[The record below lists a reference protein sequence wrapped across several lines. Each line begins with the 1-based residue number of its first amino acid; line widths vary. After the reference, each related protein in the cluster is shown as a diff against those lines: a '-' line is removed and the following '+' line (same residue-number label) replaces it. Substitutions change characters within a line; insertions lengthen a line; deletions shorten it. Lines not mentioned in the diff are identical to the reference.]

1 MAGSPQWSCDIH
13 TTLPLQIGTEGY
25 AAAPPI
31 TVGELFRKTR
41 DAFPDN
47 VALSWKDGD
56 EWKRMTY
63 VEYYNECVR
72 AAKSFIK
79 VSYLSVCLY
88 VCMYVCLVELIFFL
102 ITDMHAVI
110 YLYNCYYLHD
120 LLVHAPCHAHHLK
133 EFSFSCAR
141 MIESEVLS

>member
-13 TTLPLQIGTEGY
+13 TTLPLQIGKEGY

-63 VEYYNECVR
+63 VEYYNECVQ
-72 AAKSFIK
+72 AAKSFLK
-79 VSYLSVCLY
+79 VSDLSVCLSVCMYVCTY
-88 VCMYVCLVELIFFL
+88 VCMYVCMYVYVCMPI
-102 ITDMHAVI
+102 D
-110 YLYNCYYLHD
+110 
-120 LLVHAPCHAHHLK
+120 
-133 EFSFSCAR
+133 
-141 MIESEVLS
+141 